1 MARTPTVIVDT
12 HQHVW
17 GHDHGDEPFPG
28 FEASFSGEQ
37 AFDMM
42 EEGGIDFT
50 LLIPPVWMKYDNRY
64 AMSAVAAHPDRF
76 ALVGAAHPNQVS
88 TANRMAEWMAETRAV
103 ALRINL
109 VLKLDVEWIDAGI
122 FAGGPADKLWGLAE
136 ESDLPLVLRVT
147 DQLALL
153 HDIAAQHPRLAIV
166 VEHCAA
172 GARGASDPFTR
183 LPILLELASHPNIH
197 VKLSALPAY
206 SKEPVP
212 FHDLD
217 EVVRKVVTTFGA
229 GRCMFGSDQ
238 TKYHGKLP
246 ITDSLAQFQT
256 GCEFLSPGDRI
267 QILGRSAITF
277 FRLPITAPR
286 RVRALHQAEQFPK
299 RSR

>member
-1 MARTPTVIVDT
+1 MVGAATVTVDT

-42 EEGGIDFT
+42 ERGGIDFT

-76 ALVGAAHPNQVS
+76 ALVGAAHPSQVL
-88 TANRMAEWMAETRAV
+88 TANGMAEWMAETRAV

-109 VLKLDVEWIDAGI
+109 VLNLDVEWLDAGI
-122 FAGGPADKLWGLAE
+122 FAGGPADDLWRLAE
-136 ESDLPLVLRVT
+136 HYGLPLVLRVT

-153 HDIAAQHPRLAIV
+153 GDIASRHPRLSMV

-172 GARGASDPFTR
+172 GARGASDPFAR
-183 LPILLELASHPNIH
+183 LPILLELATQPNIY

-206 SKEPVP
+206 SQEAVP

-229 GRCMFGSDQ
+229 RRCMFGSDQ

-246 ITDSLAQFQT
+246 ITDSLAQFRT
-256 GCEFLSPGDRI
+256 GSAFLSPEDRA
-267 QILGRSAITF
+267 QILGQSAVAF
-277 FRLPITAPR
+277 YRLPITEPR
-286 RVRALHQAEQFPK
+286 RGRIPDEAEHIPD